1 MATCDRWL
9 PYQAAQVENTPIIVE
24 SSYWKALRYSLV
36 GKQTLKKEPH
46 KHLITHQDIC
56 Q

>member
-1 MATCDRWL
+1 MATCGWWL
-9 PYQAAQVENTPIIVE
+9 PYQTAQVENTPIIVE

-36 GKQTLKKEPH
+36 GRQTLKKEPH